1 MTTIIPWGITYYE
14 EVRVN
19 VTLPAYICPRERHV
33 TSTSRHAQH
42 QRQLQVHLNAIRQ
55 RHVTSRRRRQSSA
68 FGHVNVTST
77 SRQRH
82 VTTSTRTASTSACHS
97 STSRHVS
104 VTSRRH
110 RQSQVHLNAIR
121 QRRVTSASRHGV
133 VANHLPSATST
144 SRQRQR
150 PHRHDR
156 HVAGPIRGPYSF
168 NTAPMKTCNDHDLL
182 ETLSSSV
189 PAGGLH
195 VMPHH
200 LCELGSMGLPSQMA
214 FDSLSSLC
222 I

>member
-55 RHVTSRRRRQSSA
+55 RHVTSRRHRQSSA

-156 HVAGPIRGPYSF
+156 HVAGPIRGPYS
-168 NTAPMKTCNDHDLL
+168 
-182 ETLSSSV
+182 TLS
-189 PAGGLH
+189 
-195 VMPHH
+195 
-200 LCELGSMGLPSQMA
+200 LGRFWRPWICRIV
-214 FDSLSSLC
+214 LSSKAMPRNSCFAFLKGLDPPWMFGLTKEL
-222 I
+222 